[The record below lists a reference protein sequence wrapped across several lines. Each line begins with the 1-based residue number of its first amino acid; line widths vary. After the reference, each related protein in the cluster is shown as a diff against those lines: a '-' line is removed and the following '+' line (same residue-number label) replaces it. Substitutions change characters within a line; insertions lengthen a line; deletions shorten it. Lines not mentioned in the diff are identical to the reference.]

1 MGRGI
6 RRLMVPIVR
15 YFVLRP
21 ARLFATLAVLLA
33 AVAAIF
39 VADAAFPGV
48 WNRVGAVLPHGTAPA
63 PQATEDFMRGNQQYD
78 AKLIWSSLSDTARS
92 RLESQGGSLDT
103 YQSQMDSA
111 KQRGVKLE
119 DVNYIGEKSL
129 PDGTSMVFYLVG
141 YQQGANGNVE
151 FVPYL
156 FTLDSSGKIIKV
168 Q

>member
-6 RRLMVPIVR
+6 RRTLVPIVR

-33 AVAAIF
+33 AVAAVF
-39 VADAAFPGV
+39 LADAAFPGM
-48 WNRVGAVLPHGTAPA
+48 WARVGSALPRGTAPA
-63 PQATEDFMRGNQQYD
+63 PQATEEFMRGNQEYNAD
-78 AKLIWSSLSDTARS
+78 LIWQSLSDQARN
-92 RLESQGGSLDT
+92 RLESQGGSVDAFKT
-103 YQSQMDSA
+103 QMDSA
-111 KQRGVKLE
+111 KQRGVRLQ
-119 DVNYIGEKSL
+119 DVSYIGEKSL

-141 YQQGANGNVE
+141 YKQGDNANVE